1 MIGVTGGS
9 APVVWE
15 DKMGLYIAVVAIFG
29 LIQLVCSII
38 ILIHAFKSSV
48 GEGFLCLCVPCYI
61 LYYMFS
67 KFEHPQK
74 GLIVGLWFV
83 GWIGG
88 MVGNFALRPS
98 TPSYGSY
105 GY

>member
-1 MIGVTGGS
+1 MEMVALLVGGV
-9 APVVWE
+9 
-15 DKMGLYIAVVAIFG
+15 FG
-29 LIQLVCSII
+29 LIGLVCNII

-67 KFEHPQK
+67 KFEHANK
-74 GLIVGLWFV
+74 GLIIAGSL
-83 GWIGG
+83 GG
-88 MVGNFALRPS
+88 NIIANIAFRLPQLTGS
-98 TPSYGSY
+98 SSYSDPY

>member
-1 MIGVTGGS
+1 MEMVAIIIGG
-9 APVVWE
+9 
-15 DKMGLYIAVVAIFG
+15 IFG
-29 LIQLVCSII
+29 LVGLVCNII

-67 KFEHPQK
+67 KFEHPNK
-74 GLIVGLWFV
+74 GLIIAGS
-83 GWIGG
+83 IGG
-88 MVGNFALRPS
+88 NIIANVALRLPDFGGS
-98 TPSYGSY
+98 SYDDPYSG

>member
-1 MIGVTGGS
+1 MEMVLL
-9 APVVWE
+9 A
-15 DKMGLYIAVVAIFG
+15 FG
-29 LIQLVCSII
+29 ALFALVGLVCNII

-61 LYYMFS
+61 LYYMFA

-74 GLIVGLWFV
+74 GLIIAGSL
-83 GWIGG
+83 GCGTIGNVLIRFG
-88 MVGNFALRPS
+88 
-98 TPSYGSY
+98 TPSPTYGGGYGGY